1 MSLKYLA
8 VIPAR
13 GGSKGIPHKNIRL
26 INGKPMIAW
35 SIEHAL
41 STPEI
46 DRVIVSTD
54 SQEIAKVAIQ
64 FGAEIPFL
72 RPNHLS
78 QDSSS
83 TESVLLHALDWFNKE
98 NILVDSLVLLQPT
111 SPARKRGVLSKA
123 ILQFEEDKADSLL
136 SVCENHHFFWT
147 DKINPK
153 PLYDFINRPRRQDIT
168 DKDRWYRENGSIY
181 ITKSS
186 TLREN
191 KNRLGGK
198 VSMFQMMEEESW
210 EIDSLADLKI
220 ASEFLAELNND
231 Y

>member
-13 GGSKGIPHKNIRL
+13 SGSKGIPHKNIRL

-41 STPEI
+41 SAPEI
-46 DRVIVSTD
+46 ERVIVSTD

-64 FGAEIPFL
+64 YGAEIPFL

-98 NILVDSLVLLQPT
+98 NIIVDSLVLLQPT
-111 SPARKRGVLSKA
+111 SPVRQRGALSRA
-123 ILQFEEDKADSLL
+123 ILQFEKDNADSLL

-153 PLYDFINRPRRQDIT
+153 PLYDFINRPRRQDIL

>member
-1 MSLKYLA
+1 LSLKYLA

-13 GGSKGIPHKNIRL
+13 SGSKGIPQKNIRL

-41 STPEI
+41 SAPEI
-46 DRVIVSTD
+46 ERVIVSTD
-54 SQEIAKVAIQ
+54 SQEIAEVAIQ
-64 FGAEIPFL
+64 YGAEIPFL

-98 NILVDSLVLLQPT
+98 NIIVDSLVLLQPT
-111 SPARKRGVLSKA
+111 SPVRSRGSLSKA
-123 ILQFEEDKADSLL
+123 ILQFEKDNADSLL

-147 DKINPK
+147 DKMNPK
-153 PLYDFINRPRRQDIT
+153 PLYDFINRPRRQDIL